1 MIYYLVFL
9 LLFILFIVVE
19 VFPPGLKA
27 FSHFVTI
34 PVPKVLFI
42 ICRISLYAT
51 LVANH
56 VILGSL
62 TTPAC
67 FLFLADAVVLILAVF

>member
-1 MIYYLVFL
+1 MIYYLIFL
-9 LLFILFIVVE
+9 LLFIPFIVVE

-34 PVPKVLFI
+34 PVSKVLSM
-42 ICRISLYAT
+42 ICRISLYFT

-62 TTPAC
+62 TTAAC
-67 FLFLADAVVLILAVF
+67 FLFLADGLCC